1 MFDAKKPSLARDI
14 PDWMPILAT
23 IAILVL
29 IGGSIISTTVFIKVL
44 TGALTAVMVYLAV
57 CFACHAVAMICDVLG
72 GLGSIFENW
81 R

>member
-1 MFDAKKPSLARDI
+1 MLDVKKPAIARDL
-14 PDWMPILAT
+14 PDWVPIIAT

-29 IGGSIISTTVFIKVL
+29 IGGAVISTTVFIKVL
-44 TGALTAVMVYLAV
+44 TGALTAVMAYLAV

-72 GLGSIFENW
+72 GLGSIFQSW